1 MIGLFAAAIIGIAQ
15 LAALMPQYADQFQ
28 AQLDGL
34 KSWLSSMGVT
44 QADVQKAVSGID
56 KSSILSA
63 AGALLDSIKGI
74 FSSVFFLIVL
84 VIFMGVDGSVFG
96 DRMISRRPGREPVL
110 TALGTFAAGTR
121 KYFAVATIFGGI
133 VAILDGAALVI
144 LGIPAA
150 GLWALLAFVTNY
162 VPNIGFL
169 IGLVP
174 PALLALLT
182 GGPSLMIT
190 VIVVYC
196 VLNFIIQSVLQ
207 PKFVG
212 DAVGLTTTVSFLSLI
227 VWAYLLGPIGA
238 ILAIPASLLFKAL
251 LVDVDPDA
259 KWLQL
264 FLGDEPVFK
273 VKDPNRPK
281 RFGKKKPADTA
292 AITAAAGGTP
302 PDPRGVQNE
311 HQGRST
317 MAWTGPDVV
326 GHCIVRGVTERCSWW
341 PTSPRSSPHL
351 PRVLLLADHPVEQPG
366 RARHLRHQ
374 IAAFRRSRVLEH
386 RPQHPSHPVQRD
398 PARSPQ
404 SESQPLGGAEMRVD
418 AGRTNCSVASRW
430 AATATASSA
439 RMSTSTARRSASAAC
454 SHSGS
459 RPSSSPIK
467 SACARW
473 QSRSRCRTALSSGA
487 RSPSRGHSSSLSAV

>member
-1 MIGLFAAAIIGIAQ
+1 MTETPPPLDGADPEYITEVAQLPSHARDGYGLPRGLIIILGMAAGVVVAGGIHAIPNILGPVFMAVVLVVTVDPIRSGLIRRGAPKWLATLAVVLGIYAIVIGLFAAAIIGIAQ
-15 LAALMPQYADQFQ
+15 LAALLPQYADQLQ
-28 AQLDGL
+28 SQLDGL

-84 VIFMGVDGSVFG
+84 VIFMGVDGSVFN
-96 DRMISRRPGREPVL
+96 DRMVSRRPGREPVL
-110 TALGTFAAGTR
+110 TALGTFALGTR

-162 VPNIGFL
+162 VPNVGFL

-174 PALLALLT
+174 PALLGLLV
-182 GGPSLMIT
+182 GGPTLMIT

-251 LVDVDPDA
+251 LIDVDPDA
-259 KWLQL
+259 RWLQL

-281 RFGKKKPADTA
+281 RFGKKAPAPP
-292 AITAAAGGTP
+292 AITAPPAAPPAVTAPAASPPGG
-302 PDPRGVQNE
+302 
-311 HQGRST
+311 S
-317 MAWTGPDVV
+317 A
-326 GHCIVRGVTERCSWW
+326 
-341 PTSPRSSPHL
+341 
-351 PRVLLLADHPVEQPG
+351 
-366 RARHLRHQ
+366 
-374 IAAFRRSRVLEH
+374 
-386 RPQHPSHPVQRD
+386 
-398 PARSPQ
+398 PA
-404 SESQPLGGAEMRVD
+404 
-418 AGRTNCSVASRW
+418 
-430 AATATASSA
+430 
-439 RMSTSTARRSASAAC
+439 
-454 SHSGS
+454 
-459 RPSSSPIK
+459 
-467 SACARW
+467 
-473 QSRSRCRTALSSGA
+473 
-487 RSPSRGHSSSLSAV
+487 

>member
-1 MIGLFAAAIIGIAQ
+1 MTDTPAPSDDADPDVISEVQILPSGPRDGYGLPRGLIIALGIAAGVIIAAGIHAIPNILGPIFMAVVLVVTLDPIRGWLIRKGAPRWLATLAVILGVYVIVIGLFAAAIVGIAQ
-15 LAALMPQYADQFQ
+15 LASLMPQYADQFQ
-28 AQLDGL
+28 SQLDGL
-34 KSWLSSMGVT
+34 RSWLAGMGVS
-44 QADVQKAVSGID
+44 QADIQKALSGID

-63 AGALLDSIKGI
+63 AGDLLSSIKGI

-84 VIFMGVDGSVFG
+84 VIFMGVDGSVFNE
-96 DRMISRRPGREPVL
+96 RMILRRPGREPVL

-121 KYFAVATIFGGI
+121 KYFGVATIFGGI
-133 VAILDGAALVI
+133 VAILDGVALVI

-251 LVDVDPDA
+251 LVDIDPDA

-281 RFGKKKPADTA
+281 RFSRKKPAE
-292 AITAAAGGTP
+292 IPAAAAP
-302 PDPRGVQNE
+302 
-311 HQGRST
+311 
-317 MAWTGPDVV
+317 
-326 GHCIVRGVTERCSWW
+326 
-341 PTSPRSSPHL
+341 
-351 PRVLLLADHPVEQPG
+351 
-366 RARHLRHQ
+366 
-374 IAAFRRSRVLEH
+374 AAE
-386 RPQHPSHPVQRD
+386 PQ
-398 PARSPQ
+398 
-404 SESQPLGGAEMRVD
+404 
-418 AGRTNCSVASRW
+418 T
-430 AATATASSA
+430 
-439 RMSTSTARRSASAAC
+439 
-454 SHSGS
+454 
-459 RPSSSPIK
+459 
-467 SACARW
+467 
-473 QSRSRCRTALSSGA
+473 
-487 RSPSRGHSSSLSAV
+487 